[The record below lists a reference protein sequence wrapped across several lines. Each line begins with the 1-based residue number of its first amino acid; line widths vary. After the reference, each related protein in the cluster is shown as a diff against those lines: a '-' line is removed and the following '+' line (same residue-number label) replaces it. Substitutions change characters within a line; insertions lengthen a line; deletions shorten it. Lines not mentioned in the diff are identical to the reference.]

1 MSGDKIAIVIL
12 SRSEYVQTAKPKIAR
27 AAAKTGEMIRS
38 SRSLKGDRVLAA
50 ELVVLT
56 NNS

>member
-1 MSGDKIAIVIL
+1 L

-27 AAAKTGEMIRS
+27 PAAKIGEMIRS
-38 SRSLKGDRVLAA
+38 SRSLKGDRVLTA